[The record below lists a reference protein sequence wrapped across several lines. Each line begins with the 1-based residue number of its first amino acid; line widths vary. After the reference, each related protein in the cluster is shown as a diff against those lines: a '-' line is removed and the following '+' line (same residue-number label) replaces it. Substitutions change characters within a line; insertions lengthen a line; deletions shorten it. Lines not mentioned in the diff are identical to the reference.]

1 MIIQQLFRGEG
12 SGTILV
18 QVVRGNKVVFAANLS
33 GRITETEYEVT
44 LPWGRVRILAATD
57 VVVKIKGPHCIA

>member
-1 MIIQQLFRGEG
+1 MIIQQLFQGEG
-12 SGTILV
+12 AGSILV

-44 LPWGRVRILAATD
+44 LPWGRVRILAAWW
-57 VVVKIKGPHCIA
+57 